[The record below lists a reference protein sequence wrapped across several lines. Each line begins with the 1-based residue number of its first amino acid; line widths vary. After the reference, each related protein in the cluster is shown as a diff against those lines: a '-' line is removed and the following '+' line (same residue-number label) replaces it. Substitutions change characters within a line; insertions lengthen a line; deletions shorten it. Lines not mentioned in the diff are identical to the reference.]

1 MPCPVT
7 DSAATIAPPEAAGEE
22 DLADL
27 LLEVLPGDGGS
38 LGNLA
43 AREALAKAAGVEV
56 GEEAYEAVKER
67 LLAMGLIRKGR
78 GRGGAIALAMGMEG
92 ARGSQAVAAA
102 PRKARSGS
110 GAAAET
116 SFHVGQKLT
125 LPQLKGFL

>member
-1 MPCPVT
+1 MT
-7 DSAATIAPPEAAGEE
+7 DSAATIAPSEAAGEE

-27 LLEVLPGDGGS
+27 LLEVLPGDG
-38 LGNLA
+38 GNLA

-78 GRGGAIALAMGMEG
+78 GRGGAVALAMGMEG
-92 ARGSQAVAAA
+92 ARGNQAVAAA